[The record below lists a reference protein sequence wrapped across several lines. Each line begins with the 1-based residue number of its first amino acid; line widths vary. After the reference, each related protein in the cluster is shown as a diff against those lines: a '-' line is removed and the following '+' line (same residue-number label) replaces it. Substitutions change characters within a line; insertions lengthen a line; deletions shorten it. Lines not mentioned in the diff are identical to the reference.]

1 MTKEKNIDNIR
12 VGIDIGSTT
21 VKLVIVDITK
31 NKIIYSK
38 YKRHN
43 AYQEKTLLE
52 LLEKCIVHPWIS
64 ILHNF
69 PLAIHHFSCA
79 TCLNVE

>member
-38 YKRHN
+38 FINKKN
-43 AYQEKTLLE
+43 G
-52 LLEKCIVHPWIS
+52 
-64 ILHNF
+64 
-69 PLAIHHFSCA
+69 LAR
-79 TCLNVE
+79 

>member
-52 LLEKCIVHPWIS
+52 LLE
-64 ILHNF
+64 
-69 PLAIHHFSCA
+69 
-79 TCLNVE
+79 